1 MERGRDAGTRM
12 EGIRRSR
19 MAKKKKPVEINRS
32 KYNQIR
38 KMDHHSMEECIA
50 GYYDQGYAAG
60 YEAGQK
66 EAADPFNTEKAMASI
81 SLIKG
86 IGTVRMERIHEI
98 LVAAGARS
106 AGRLV
111 EDLMDK
117 KAAGG
122 QQPEKI

>member
-1 MERGRDAGTRM
+1 
-12 EGIRRSR
+12 
-19 MAKKKKPVEINRS
+19 MAKRKRPVEINRS

-60 YEAGQK
+60 HEASQK
-66 EAADPFNTEKAMASI
+66 EAVDLFNTEKAMASI

-86 IGTVRMERIHEI
+86 IGAVRMKRIHEI

-106 AGRLV
+106 AGKMV
-111 EDLMDK
+111 EDLMKK

>member
-1 MERGRDAGTRM
+1 MEKGRDAGTWM
-12 EGIRRSR
+12 ERIRRSR
-19 MAKKKKPVEINRS
+19 MAKKKRPVEINRS

-50 GYYDQGYAAG
+50 GYYDQGYVAG
-60 YEAGQK
+60 HEAGQK
-66 EAADPFNTEKAMASI
+66 EAVDPFNTEKAIASI

-86 IGTVRMERIHEI
+86 IGEVRMKRIHEI

-106 AGRLV
+106 AGKMA
-111 EDLMDK
+111 EDLMEK

>member
-1 MERGRDAGTRM
+1 
-12 EGIRRSR
+12 
-19 MAKKKKPVEINRS
+19 MAKKKRPVEINRS

-38 KMDHHSMEECIA
+38 KMDHYSMEECIA

-60 YEAGQK
+60 YEEGQK
-66 EAADPFNTEKAMASI
+66 EAVAPLNTEKAMASI

-86 IGTVRMERIHEI
+86 IGAVRIKRIHEI
-98 LVAAGARS
+98 LVAAGAKS
-106 AGRLV
+106 AGKMV
-111 EDLMDK
+111 EDLVGK

>member
-50 GYYDQGYAAG
+50 GYYDTGYAAG
-60 YEAGQK
+60 FEAGRPQ
-66 EAADPFNTEKAMASI
+66 AADSFDLSI
-81 SLIKG
+81 ALEEIRKIKG
-86 IGTVRMERIHEI
+86 IGEAKLRAINI
-98 LVAAGARS
+98 ALIAAGA
-106 AGRLV
+106 
-111 EDLMDK
+111 EDMAAEKAMEELQ

-122 QQPEKI
+122 Q

>member
-1 MERGRDAGTRM
+1 
-12 EGIRRSR
+12 
-19 MAKKKKPVEINRS
+19 MAKKKRPVEINRS

-50 GYYDQGYAAG
+50 GNYQGYAAG
-60 YEAGQK
+60 HEAGQK

-86 IGTVRMERIHEI
+86 IGAVRMKRIHEI

-106 AGRLV
+106 AGKMV
-111 EDLMDK
+111 EDLMEK

>member
-1 MERGRDAGTRM
+1 
-12 EGIRRSR
+12 
-19 MAKKKKPVEINRS
+19 MAKRKKTVEINRS
-32 KYNQIR
+32 RYNQIR

-66 EAADPFNTEKAMASI
+66 EAVATFNTEKALGSI

-86 IGTVRMERIHEI
+86 IGAVRIKRIHEI

-106 AGRLV
+106 AGKMA
-111 EDLMDK
+111 EDLMKK

>member
-1 MERGRDAGTRM
+1 
-12 EGIRRSR
+12 

-66 EAADPFNTEKAMASI
+66 EAADPFNTEKAMGSI

-86 IGTVRMERIHEI
+86 IGAVRLKRIHEI
-98 LVAAGARS
+98 LVAAGGFLLIL

-117 KAAGG
+117 RAAGG
-122 QQPEKI
+122 Q